1 MAHASTSVLT
11 RQAATTGRSAG
22 KAAAQPARKPVYLN
36 GIDRIRVRAS
46 AEALAVVRPGRDVA
60 RLPITRISRII
71 ASRLVDWDA
80 EALILCLEHG
90 IPIIFLDNTGQ
101 ASGICQPRHLRADS
115 LSTLIESA
123 MEQATWPQRHEN
135 WLLHRRSI
143 ILADWRKRQE
153 YIGGSAWLGDFHG
166 YQRDYVHRNEI
177 PESTKPE
184 VFGWLLGLVVET
196 LHGHGINTRYC
207 GCQPYPFDLA
217 IDLTALLRAELFFHG
232 ERMLEA
238 AEDDLQAQLRMFEAW
253 TRQHGAIIER
263 HLFDLRKNLT
273 QYVTGTQSKW
283 R

>member
-11 RQAATTGRSAG
+11 RLAATTPCRAG

-46 AEALAVVRPGRDVA
+46 AEALAVARPGRDVA
-60 RLPITRISRII
+60 RLPIARISRII

-80 EALILCLEHG
+80 EALILCLNRG
-90 IPIIFLDNTGQ
+90 IPIIFLDTSGHP
-101 ASGICQPRHLRADS
+101 AGICQPRHLRADS

-123 MEQATWPQRHEN
+123 MDQPTWPQRHEN

-153 YIGGSAWLGDFHG
+153 YIGGSAWLGDFHA
-166 YQRDYVHRNEI
+166 YQRDYVHRNEF

-207 GCQPYPFDLA
+207 GCQPTPFDLA
-217 IDLTALLRAELFFHG
+217 TDLTTLLRAELFFHG

-238 AEDDLQAQLRMFEAW
+238 AADNLPAQLRLFEAW
-253 TRQHGAIIER
+253 SRAHGAIIER

-273 QYVTGTQSKW
+273 HYVTGTQSKW

>member
-1 MAHASTSVLT
+1 MAHASTSVFT
-11 RQAATTGRSAG
+11 RPAATTARSAG
-22 KAAAQPARKPVYLN
+22 KVNAQPARKPVYFN

-46 AEALAVVRPGRDVA
+46 GEALAVVRPGRDVA
-60 RLPITRISRII
+60 RLPMTRISRII

-90 IPIIFLDNTGQ
+90 IPIIFLDTAGRATGV
-101 ASGICQPRHLRADS
+101 CQPRHLRADS

-123 MEQATWPQRHEN
+123 MEQAAWPQRHEN

-143 ILADWRKRQE
+143 ILADWRKHQE
-153 YIGGSAWLGDFHG
+153 HIGGSVCLGDWHG
-166 YQRDYVHRNEI
+166 YQHSYVHRNEL

-207 GCQPYPFDLA
+207 GCQPAPFDLA
-217 IDLTALLRAELFFHG
+217 IDLTELLRAELFFHG

-238 AEDDLQAQLRMFEAW
+238 AEDDLPAQLRLFEAW
-253 TRQHGAIIER
+253 SREHGAIIER